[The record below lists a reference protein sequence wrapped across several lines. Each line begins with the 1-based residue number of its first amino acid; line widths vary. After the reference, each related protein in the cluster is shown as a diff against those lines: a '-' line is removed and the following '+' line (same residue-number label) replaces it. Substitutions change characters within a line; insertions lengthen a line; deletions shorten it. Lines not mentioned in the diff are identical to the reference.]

1 MKDELEELRAEVRR
15 LRDHEEIRQL
25 LYRYARGV
33 DRADVDILRSV
44 YATGGTDRHGAF
56 DGPGEEFA
64 QVVVDRAKAVWNSV
78 GNHHITNIY
87 IEVDGDDARAE
98 VYFLACHPHNGN
110 GPVEMAVMS
119 GRYIDNLVREDG
131 RWGIRRRQ
139 VITDWSRNHFD
150 GPPWRHVTPE
160 HGKYLAASAGIR
172 IRPTTSSRNRRSTAN
187 QG

>member
-1 MKDELEELRAEVRR
+1 VEDELEELRSEVRR

-33 DRADVDILRSV
+33 DRADVDIIRSV
-44 YATGGTDRHGAF
+44 YATGGTDRHGQF

-64 QVVVDRAKAVWNSV
+64 QVVVDRAKTWAWDAV

-87 IEVDGDDARAE
+87 VEVRGDEARAE
-98 VYFLACHPHNGN
+98 TYFLGFHPHNHN

-119 GRYIDNLVREDG
+119 GRYIDHLVREEG

-150 GPPWRHVTPE
+150 GPPWQFVTPE
-160 HGKYLAASAGIR
+160 HGKFLAGRRGRQDPSYDFFASG
-172 IRPTTSSRNRRSTAN
+172 
-187 QG
+187 